1 MVLIG
6 IKTRKRVSREY
17 KKRKTMKKYVMTACA
32 AGLAAVLMAGCNR
45 GQQQAG
51 FAMPPPLVTVTPAI
65 AKDVPD
71 YLDEIGTGTAL
82 QYVSI
87 IPQVTGPVTEIH
99 FTDGADV
106 HKGDLLFTIDPR
118 PYKAALDQAVANQE
132 QSQAAVSFAKLQF
145 QRYTDLLPTKA
156 VSQDDYDTK
165 KNALDLAT
173 AQLEGSN
180 AAVETARLNLEYC
193 TIDSPVDGRAGQHLV
208 DIGTV
213 VSQNSMSGSQGP
225 LVVIQ
230 TLDPIYIDFTC
241 AESDLPAVRQHAA
254 EGDLKTLVT
263 LPGDT
268 DEGHEGKLTFID
280 TQVQN
285 QSGTVKLR
293 ATLPNADHHFW
304 PGQWVKVR
312 LILKVEKNAVL
323 IPATAQQTGQTGPYV
338 YVVKDDMTAEQR
350 PITLGQRQGDLMV
363 VESGIKPGERVV
375 TSGQYLVT
383 PGGPVRLPAPAAPAA
398 ASPQASADAGAN
410 P

>member
-1 MVLIG
+1 
-6 IKTRKRVSREY
+6 
-17 KKRKTMKKYVMTACA
+17 
-32 AGLAAVLMAGCNR
+32 
-45 GQQQAG
+45 
-51 FAMPPPLVTVTPAI
+51 
-65 AKDVPD
+65 
-71 YLDEIGTGTAL
+71 
-82 QYVSI
+82 
-87 IPQVTGPVTEIH
+87 
-99 FTDGADV
+99 
-106 HKGDLLFTIDPR
+106 
-118 PYKAALDQAVANQE
+118 
-132 QSQAAVSFAKLQF
+132 
-145 QRYTDLLPTKA
+145 
-156 VSQDDYDTK
+156 
-165 KNALDLAT
+165 
-173 AQLEGSN
+173 
-180 AAVETARLNLEYC
+180 
-193 TIDSPVDGRAGQHLV
+193 VDGRAGQHLV

-323 IPATAQQTGQTGPYV
+323 IPATAQQIGQTGPYV
-338 YVVKDDMTAEQR
+338 YVVKDDMTAELR
-350 PITLGQRQGDLMV
+350 PITPGQRQGDMLV
-363 VESGIKPGERVV
+363 VESGVKPGEKII
-375 TSGQYLVT
+375 TTGQYFVI
-383 PGGPVRLPAPAAPAA
+383 PGAPVRLPMPAAA